1 MFVGFVWLTSNHMFG
16 SGDFWDKSLSWFLN
30 ILKLPSF
37 YSGNFKIFK
46 NTLGQF
52 IPNCQSKHVITSTSF
67 LNFNEIT
74 IRKMQNYL
82 KFEVFWKE
90 LESTFIHLVFIC
102 SRNINLKIYKI
113 EKIVNR
119 NWTDEIRAKK
129 ILIKKETHNNT
140 VIIILSVLI

>member
-1 MFVGFVWLTSNHMFG
+1 MLVSFVWLASNRIFG
-16 SGDFWDKSLSWFLN
+16 SGDFWDKSFSWFLK

-37 YSGNFKIFK
+37 YSRNFKIFK

-52 IPNCQSKHVITSTSF
+52 VPNCQPNHVITSTSF

-90 LESTFIHLVFIC
+90 LESTFIHLVFIY

-119 NWTDEIRAKK
+119 SETDEIRAKK
-129 ILIKKETHNNT
+129 I
-140 VIIILSVLI
+140 